1 MDLAGGHVVMALEGG
16 YSLPSLCDAAEA
28 CVKALL
34 GEKVP
39 ELSKESIKRAPNP
52 NAVAVLEKTITIQG
66 RYWNNVKRA
75 ATQICQS
82 LVQAQQREKEEADTV
97 TALASLSMG
106 VVQESDKSI
115 HDESMEEEQ
124 VET

>member
-1 MDLAGGHVVMALEGG
+1 MYTLLLLIGGDVFCLA
-16 YSLPSLCDAAEA
+16 
-28 CVKALL
+28 
-34 GEKVP
+34 
-39 ELSKESIKRAPNP
+39 
-52 NAVAVLEKTITIQG
+52 G

-106 VVQESDKSI
+106 VVQESDK
-115 HDESMEEEQ
+115 
-124 VET
+124 

>member
-1 MDLAGGHVVMALEGG
+1 MVPVKLMLGVTLQWHSIPSREKQKFSLLFYDKQTGISCLGLIGNCSNANLTQALDLDWNTV
-16 YSLPSLCDAAEA
+16 YT
-28 CVKALL
+28 LL
-34 GEKVP
+34 LLIGDDVFC
-39 ELSKESIKRAPNP
+39 L
-52 NAVAVLEKTITIQG
+52 TG

-106 VVQESDKSI
+106 VVQESDK
-115 HDESMEEEQ
+115 
-124 VET
+124 